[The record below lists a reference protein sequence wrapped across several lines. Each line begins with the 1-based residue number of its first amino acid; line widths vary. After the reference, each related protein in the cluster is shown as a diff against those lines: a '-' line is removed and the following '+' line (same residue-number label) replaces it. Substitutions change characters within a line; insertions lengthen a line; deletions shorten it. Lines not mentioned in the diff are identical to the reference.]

1 MLITNTRVYG
11 LEESIVASGY
21 PMLIKPYTERQFK
34 QTVIDMLTEQG
45 AYKHENKNIFEENK
59 HFKRF
64 MKLSKAKVGSGHN
77 CALKGVIVQM
87 DVKAPQYFW
96 QQLQRYHFID
106 IISSMSKVHCLSK
119 MDINTS
125 TNDMVTETA
134 KSNLNGAIQDN
145 IEGKADF
152 DTMMSN
158 VPMGLELT
166 ARLTT
171 NYLQLRTIYE
181 QRKNHKSVQWRG
193 FCEWIKTLPY
203 AKELITNEQ

>member
-1 MLITNTRVYG
+1 MQITNTRVYG
-11 LEESIVASGY
+11 LEESMVASGY
-21 PMLIKPYTERQFK
+21 PMLAKPYTEEKFK
-34 QTVIDMLTEQG
+34 QEVVDMLTEQG
-45 AYKHENKNIFEENK
+45 ECQHKNKNIFEENK

-106 IISSMSKVHCLSK
+106 IISSMSKVHCLTK
-119 MDINTS
+119 MNIDEA

-134 KSNLNGAIQDN
+134 KANLNGAIQDN

-171 NYLQLRTIYE
+171 SYLQLRTIYE
-181 QRKNHKSVQWRG
+181 QRRNHKSVQWQDL
-193 FCEWIKTLPY
+193 CEWIKTLPY
-203 AKELITNEQ
+203 AKELIVHE

>member
-1 MLITNTRVYG
+1 MQITNTRVYG

-21 PMLIKPYTERQFK
+21 PMLVKPYTEEEFK
-34 QTVIDMLTEQG
+34 QTVVDMLTEQG
-45 AYKHENKNIFEENK
+45 ECQYENKNIFEENK

-77 CALKGVIVQM
+77 CALKGVVVQM
-87 DVKAPQYFW
+87 DVRAPQYFW

-106 IISSMSKVHCLSK
+106 IISSMSKVHCLTK

-125 TNDMVTETA
+125 TNNMVTETA
-134 KSNLNGAIQDN
+134 KSNINGAIQDN
-145 IEGKADF
+145 IEGKVDL

-181 QRKNHKSVQWRG
+181 QRKNHKSVQWYD

-203 AKELITNEQ
+203 AKELITHD